1 MDIEEK
7 ALECIAA
14 KMSAD
19 HILSLDGVYDI
30 IEMSLHNEIMELL
43 EEYKN
48 APDKV
53 DYTKEVKHSL
63 VPTKINNAKIG
74 NIKYSWKSPT
84 KKDKW
89 CGWIK
94 TGFIT

>member
-1 MDIEEK
+1 MDIKEK
-7 ALECIAA
+7 ALECIAT
-14 KMSAD
+14 KMSAN

-43 EEYKN
+43 EEYEN

-74 NIKYSWKSPT
+74 NIEYSWKSPT
-84 KKDKW
+84 KKDEW

-94 TGFIT
+94 TGFVT